1 MQLLSQSVEM
11 QCKMPTNAN
20 NMRKMW
26 NVMQCSIK
34 HSDWYFPSFTPT
46 QKTSAW
52 PSDCIFTCRQF
63 HVWLHFW
70 FDVIRKMSKK
80 LFEKNTSVCTKVE

>member
-52 PSDCIFTCRQF
+52 PSDCISHVDVFQF
-63 HVWLHFW
+63 VYSWCHVF
-70 FDVIRKMSKK
+70 
-80 LFEKNTSVCTKVE
+80 